1 MVLFIVAAI
10 AQRATIG
17 LPVENQ
23 KINSGKEV
31 VIQVQRPVSS
41 RVRDAKF
48 FQLSHPNPLY

>member
-1 MVLFIVAAI
+1 MILFVAVAI

-17 LPVENQ
+17 LPTEDQ

-41 RVRDAKF
+41 RIWA
-48 FQLSHPNPLY
+48 L